1 MYLIDTNVFMH
12 LANGSHGAERIERR
26 IIEVTAEKCFIN
38 PVIASEL
45 REKIEIGAG
54 RIRKRAL
61 EFMADILATVQC
73 IGIDCAS
80 GQESGLIRAEQS
92 KRGMSIATPDA
103 HIAGH
108 ARHAGMVLVS
118 DNTKHFGGIARLKLE
133 NWRV

>member
-45 REKIEIGAG
+45 REKIETGAG
-54 RIRKRAL
+54 RVRKHAL
-61 EFMADILATVQC
+61 QFMADILATVQC
-73 IGIDCAS
+73 IEVDCAS

-92 KRGMSIATPDA
+92 KKGKSIATPDA
-103 HIAGH
+103 LIAGH
-108 ARHAGMVLVS
+108 ARHTGMILVT
-118 DNTKHFGGIARLKLE
+118 DNTRHFSGIARLKLE